1 MIDKEIKKHVA
12 ELLKKDAREDGRK
25 PLEYRQPIA
34 VKTGIADTAEGSA
47 EVQIGDT
54 IVQVGIKLSIGVPY
68 PDTPDEGCLMVGAE
82 LLPMSN
88 PEFELGPPGIQ
99 AIELGRV
106 VDRGIRESKAID
118 NKKLCISA
126 GEKVWMVSIDICPI
140 NDAGNLFDAS
150 TLAAIAALKNTKFPK
165 VNEEGAVEYMELTD
179 EGLPLQKT
187 PIGVTV
193 IKIGDRFIVDPT
205 IDEEKAI
212 DSRLTV
218 TLDDDGTI
226 VSLQKGGDDALTI
239 DEVMQMVD
247 IAEEKSQELRKA
259 L

>member
-1 MIDKEIKKHVA
+1 MINKEIKKHVTD
-12 ELLKKDAREDGRK
+12 LLNKDTRIDGRK
-25 PLEYRQPIA
+25 LMEYRQPIS
-34 VKTGIADTAEGSA
+34 VKYGIADTSEGSA
-47 EVQIGDT
+47 EVRIGET
-54 IVQVGIKLSIGVPY
+54 IVQAGVKLSIGKPY
-68 PDTPDEGCLMVGAE
+68 PDTPNEGCLMVGAE

-118 NKKLCISA
+118 TKKLCITA

-140 NDAGNLFDAS
+140 NDSGNLFDAS
-150 TLAAIAALKNTKFPK
+150 ALAALAALKDARFPK
-165 VNEEGAVEYMELTD
+165 ANEDGSVDYMERT
-179 EGLPLQKT
+179 EEVLPLRKT

-193 IKIGDRFIVDPT
+193 IKIGKKFIVDPT
-205 IDEEKAI
+205 TEEETAV

-226 VSLQKGGDDALTI
+226 VSLQKGGEEALTV
-239 DEVMQMVD
+239 DEIMQMVD
-247 IAEEKSQELRKA
+247 IATEKSKELRQA

>member
-1 MIDKEIKKHVA
+1 MIDKEIRMHVA
-12 ELLKKDAREDGRK
+12 ELLRKDARIDGRK
-25 PLEYRQPIA
+25 PLEYRQPIK
-34 VKTGIADTAEGSA
+34 VEYDIADTAEGSA
-47 EVQIGDT
+47 QVTIGET
-54 IVQVGIKLSIGVPY
+54 IVQAGVKLSIGKPY

-82 LLPMSN
+82 LLPLSN

-118 NKKLCISA
+118 TKKLCIESN
-126 GEKVWMVSIDICPI
+126 EKVWMVSIDICPI
-140 NDAGNLFDAS
+140 NDAGNLFDAAA
-150 TLAAIAALKNTKFPK
+150 LAALAALKVARFPK
-165 VNEEGAVEYMELTD
+165 VNEDGSVSYMEISD
-179 EGLPLQKT
+179 EKLPLRKN

-193 IKIGDRFIVDPT
+193 IKIENKFIVDPIT
-205 IDEEKAI
+205 EEEKAV

-226 VSLQKGGDDALTI
+226 VSLQKGGDEALSI
-239 DEVMQMVD
+239 DEIMQMVD
-247 IAEEKSQELRKA
+247 IAEEKSQELRRA